1 MFGLRS
7 ALSFAFVCSP
17 ALAAAQNL
25 APPDTPPF
33 HRGQWGMQFGGG
45 FSITSL
51 GVLRFTSSTRAWL
64 IDAVV
69 GGGHQH
75 ATTHLTSPTDT
86 VVSSFESNASISF
99 KLGRRFLQAPE
110 QKIVSFQTL
119 GFLGGL
125 SHNGGGSSGGGSAE
139 TNGWSAGLFGEL
151 GAGFFVA
158 SKLSLGGIATATLS
172 YARSRSKNS
181 TGGRSTTWS
190 YQGSAPA
197 LRFVA
202 TIYF

>member
-1 MFGLRS
+1 MFSLVRALVCACVLTGLDRS
-7 ALSFAFVCSP
+7 AESRDSRQAAVPPRAVGDAIRRRVQHHEPGRSKIHLLDP
-17 ALAAAQNL
+17 GLA
-25 APPDTPPF
+25 
-33 HRGQWGMQFGGG
+33 HR
-45 FSITSL
+45 
-51 GVLRFTSSTRAWL
+51 RSSWR
-64 IDAVV
+64 
-69 GGGHQH
+69 GHQH
-75 ATTHLTSPTDT
+75 TTTHQTSPTDT
-86 VVSSFESNASISF
+86 VLSSFESNASISF
-99 KLGRRFLQAPE
+99 KLGRRFFQAPE

-119 GFLGGL
+119 GFLGAF

-172 YARSRSKNS
+172 YARSRTTTS
-181 TGGRSTTWS
+181 TGVRSTSWS